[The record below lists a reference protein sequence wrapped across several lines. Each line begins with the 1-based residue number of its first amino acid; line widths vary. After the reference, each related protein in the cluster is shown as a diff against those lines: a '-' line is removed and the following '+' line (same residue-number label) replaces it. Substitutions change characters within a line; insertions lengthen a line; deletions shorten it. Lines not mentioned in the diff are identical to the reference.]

1 MQYNGN
7 AYFGKEGA
15 AGRGEMDRSS
25 MCDDRSASRESGR
38 ILPAKGLLLV
48 CLVPVLGLWPGPA
61 SAEEKKT
68 PEPGFV
74 EQIETELKQ
83 AAVKVN
89 DAEWLAPD
97 RLLILEQGGDLAR
110 LVVVELSA
118 AGNLGEGMKEDAL
131 APERSGTD
139 LTKLPVA
146 PATVTVWATIS
157 GLGDEGTKLEGLA
170 VLSPTE
176 IAIASDN
183 DFGLGESAVT
193 LPSTVWRLR
202 LSRPLPLAR

>member
-83 AAVKVN
+83 AAVKVEEGFSSVVKQFEESETPKKVGN
-89 DAEWLAPD
+89 ELKRSAE
-97 RLLILEQGGDLAR
+97 
-110 LVVVELSA
+110 S
-118 AGNLGEGMKEDAL
+118 LGQSLEDA
-131 APERSGTD
+131 GK
-139 LTKLPVA
+139 KLKQ
-146 PATVTVWATIS
+146 S
-157 GLGDEGTKLEGLA
+157 FK
-170 VLSPTE
+170 
-176 IAIASDN
+176 SD
-183 DFGLGESAVT
+183 
-193 LPSTVWRLR
+193 
-202 LSRPLPLAR
+202 